1 MKTQKNRGKIRGGE
15 INRGKIRGG
24 EISKN
29 DIFSNILSIGYELET
44 TNLIKF
50 SLIDG
55 VMLNT
60 DTNAKLI
67 GAIHNPEE
75 AGEEDMLDIR
85 IQEYNE
91 EDIGEDSSFYITND
105 IPSRAIIKRISQKC
119 DPNKKG
125 TQYSNEERSELFSL
139 EIEDDKTEDIEV
151 YPINFLFATDQNC
164 YTFSDVEWVVT
175 FYKIEKSKNIILS
188 SFLKCINLLL
198 THLSDLTITSQ
209 KCFIIDNKDNSSLK
223 SNCILYNKPNTNL
236 YYLQN
241 SQIEKTIYGNAVVI
255 QMTFTAYLKD
265 IYPIIKE
272 LLVNIPER
280 NDKLNI
286 LLSIEKCVE
295 NLITKFNEVE
305 PTYKIE
311 SENSENIIEI
321 KTLISLIFFKIHIYL
336 NDFLIDESRTYLKD
350 KLSMNIRHGNY
361 TLYKELKECLMNL
374 YYENGIEIN
383 EEIVIDIVKKL
394 IVNEEVLLREF
405 APKENIRK
413 NAFKF
418 ANRLDISNKNYGD
431 PRYSFISYFEYM
443 EHPKL
448 DPIEDLSEFV
458 DFDRRTDWLENNK
471 IDSFSTKMDIHDKI
485 IFIEVRAFPTL
496 LLNYFSQY
504 SELIR
509 KNSSS
514 SVSIGLL
521 KEFAENM
528 RIKKS
533 LKRELRRTKRAT
545 MRATM
550 RRTKLASK
558 SSSV

>member
-1 MKTQKNRGKIRGGE
+1 MKTQKN
-15 INRGKIRGG
+15 RGG

-29 DIFSNILSIGYELET
+29 DIFSNILSIGYEIET
-44 TNLIKF
+44 THLIKF

-125 TQYSNEERSELFSL
+125 TQYSNEERNELFSL
-139 EIEDDKTEDIEV
+139 EIENDKTEDIEV
-151 YPINFLFATDQNC
+151 YPINFLFANDQNC

-175 FYKIEKSKNIILS
+175 FYKIEKSKNIILT

-198 THLSDLTITSQ
+198 THLSDLTPLPNHE
-209 KCFIIDNKDNSSLK
+209 CFIIDNKDNSSLK

-236 YYLQN
+236 YYLQH
-241 SQIEKTIYGNAVVI
+241 SPIEKTIDENAVVI

-265 IYPIIKE
+265 IYPIIKQ

-286 LLSIEKCVE
+286 LLSIENCVE
-295 NLITKFNEVE
+295 NLIKTFNEVE

-321 KTLISLIFFKIHIYL
+321 KTLISLILFKIHIYL
-336 NDFLIDESRTYLKD
+336 NDFLIDQSRTYLKD

-361 TLYKELKECLMNL
+361 ILYKELKEYLMNL

-383 EEIVIDIVKKL
+383 EEIVIYIVQKL

-405 APKENIRK
+405 TPKENIRK

-418 ANRLDISNKNYGD
+418 ANRLDLSNKNYGD

-448 DPIEDLSEFV
+448 DPIEHVSDFDNFD

-471 IDSFSTKMDIHDKI
+471 IDSFSTKMDIYDKI
-485 IFIEVRAFPTL
+485 IFIEVRSFPTL
-496 LLNYFSQY
+496 LFNYFSQY
-504 SELIR
+504 TELIR
-509 KNSSS
+509 INSSI
-514 SVSIGLL
+514 VSIGLL
-521 KEFAENM
+521 KEFAEKM
-528 RIKKS
+528 RVKKS
-533 LKRELRRTKRAT
+533 LKRESRRTKRAS
-545 MRATM
+545 M
-550 RRTKLASK
+550 RRTMR